1 MYSAAASRSSQAG
14 SLHTTSRAI
23 GTCDEPPLRAGSFAP
38 VRRLREHA
46 GSSGAR
52 RGGTG
57 CPRATRRRVGCRV
70 ARVLRPWQSSR
81 RPPRNHCNPS
91 ASSGQ
96 SVCRD
101 VPGRVRLLRWHGR
114 DVSPERTRTTDPGHE
129 ALERRRHQSRY
140 GVTHEHVPASPAAPK
155 KGVRQERTMRRRD
168 TPPRRSVDAEGHN
181 AEREVPS
188 IDGDEAQDVLG
199 VGLSALWIG
208 QGGLADAEHSRGNVR
223 PVPTLFWKTCT
234 LMRVNRGVS
243 NHFTSQQDD
252 GRMLRLVVADEWNAS
267 AEQRRRF
274 AEGSR
279 RVIGDLEEPTQKQ
292 REVVIES
299 DFYLLG
305 VRALA
310 TRLWER
316 KPLA

>member
-101 VPGRVRLLRWHGR
+101 VPGRVRLLI
-114 DVSPERTRTTDPGHE
+114 DVRRNN
-129 ALERRRHQSRY
+129 ARIRRMLNYRRRYETSRHCRAV
-140 GVTHEHVPASPAAPK
+140 GSASPTGDYPAA
-155 KGVRQERTMRRRD
+155 R
-168 TPPRRSVDAEGHN
+168 
-181 AEREVPS
+181 
-188 IDGDEAQDVLG
+188 
-199 VGLSALWIG
+199 
-208 QGGLADAEHSRGNVR
+208 
-223 PVPTLFWKTCT
+223 
-234 LMRVNRGVS
+234 
-243 NHFTSQQDD
+243 
-252 GRMLRLVVADEWNAS
+252 
-267 AEQRRRF
+267 
-274 AEGSR
+274 
-279 RVIGDLEEPTQKQ
+279 
-292 REVVIES
+292 REVVS
-299 DFYLLG
+299 RSCGDGGGGAQFR
-305 VRALA
+305 RALGTGVSPRQEERAPESPDTGAAAVVVAHGAGEVEGGVTPGSERGRVRDGTVDGQTGGGRHPKRVRGALHRGRGVA
-310 TRLWER
+310 TPTEESRVE
-316 KPLA
+316 LAKAGTSRPPA